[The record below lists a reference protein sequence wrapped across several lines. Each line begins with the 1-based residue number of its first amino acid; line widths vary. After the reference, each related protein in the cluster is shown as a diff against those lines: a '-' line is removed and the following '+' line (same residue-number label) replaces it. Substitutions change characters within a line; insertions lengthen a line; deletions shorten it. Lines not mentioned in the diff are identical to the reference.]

1 MKIVYV
7 LLLAFL
13 ASWPVK
19 ASELADTLRTTSKPA
34 IRHAF
39 AEYDEEI
46 LYYGKRNDYY
56 SVRIYKKDGTL
67 FRLDSYSLL
76 PKTLPNG
83 LSLDSL
89 SRIIHHGP
97 TKIMYPSG
105 QLYLSCEYKQNLL
118 HGPFMVFYEDGSIKR
133 REFYRS
139 GRLTKSQCF
148 TTEGVQQKCEPYY
161 QAAKFLGKP
170 QDLQTYL
177 KKQLG
182 TVLDGDRVRNLTAT
196 LTINEIGQIIRVNVD
211 VRAFSLAPQQV
222 TAIQA
227 YMQQTIRNMPEWTP
241 EKLNWQPAVNDGRPI
256 ASTCVLSVFRFQGDM
271 QFRLSY
277 QM

>member
-1 MKIVYV
+1 MKIVYF
-7 LLLAFL
+7 LLFIFL
-13 ASWPVK
+13 AGRAAK
-19 ASELADTLRTTSKPA
+19 AEQVADTLRASSGPA
-34 IRHAF
+34 IRHTF

-46 LYYGKRNDYY
+46 LYYGKHKDYY
-56 SVRIYKKDGTL
+56 SVRIYQKNGAL

-76 PKTLPNG
+76 PKTMPNG
-83 LSLDSL
+83 LPLDSL
-89 SRIIHHGP
+89 SRVIHHGP

-133 REFYRS
+133 REFYKG

-148 TTEGVQQKCEPYY
+148 TSDGVQQKCEPYY
-161 QAAKFLGKP
+161 KAAKFLGKT
-170 QDLQTYL
+170 QDLQSYL
-177 KKQLG
+177 KKQLS
-182 TVLDGDRVRNLTAT
+182 TVLDGERVRNLTAT

-211 VRAFSLAPQQV
+211 VRSFSLAPQQI